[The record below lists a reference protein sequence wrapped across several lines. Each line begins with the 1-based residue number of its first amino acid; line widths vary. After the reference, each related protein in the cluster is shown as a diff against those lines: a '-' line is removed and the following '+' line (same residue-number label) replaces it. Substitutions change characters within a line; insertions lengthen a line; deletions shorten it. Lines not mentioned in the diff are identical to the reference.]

1 MSPIDK
7 FGELVEGGQINK
19 EWVARGLNIPKEM
32 LEQLVNYGWIAK
44 ITYKKKSEDG
54 YTNPKKFITLFVD
67 PIII

>member
-7 FGELVEGGQINK
+7 FGELVEGGRINK

-32 LEQLVNYGWIAK
+32 VEQLVNYGWIAK
-44 ITYKKKSEDG
+44 ITYKKSEDG
-54 YTNPKKFITLFVD
+54 YTNPEKFITLFVD